1 MNSGNDQLVEDV
13 NIPLLLLRTD
23 SWIHRFL
30 FTSTNDRP
38 AIFSFI
44 QCLKWNVDLIRCSN
58 TRSATAWGVPRKGF
72 FPLGLNVTK
81 QRWTQFRHGN
91 TSFAVFD
98 VRSCAAVGEA
108 DPILFIHANQ
118 RVLMRMYVHHRQRT
132 EINIDDTFFA
142 SICANQA
149 ISRHGVPEMTPEIV
163 KPCKSA
169 SLRTY
174 IFSCRVL
181 KYHKISHN
189 FRRTPTEIVMYPT
202 KNGSE
207 YCLVEDVL
215 EHNKKSLSQTW
226 IN

>member
-1 MNSGNDQLVEDV
+1 MSIWSDAQIRNR
-13 NIPLLLLRTD
+13 PLREA
-23 SWIHRFL
+23 F
-30 FTSTNDRP
+30 
-38 AIFSFI
+38 
-44 QCLKWNVDLIRCSN
+44 CEKV
-58 TRSATAWGVPRKGF
+58 
-72 FPLGLNVTK
+72 FPLGLVVTK

-132 EINIDDTFFA
+132 EINIDDTLLA

-163 KPCKSA
+163 KPQKSA

-174 IFSCRVL
+174 IFPCRVL

-189 FRRTPTEIVMYPT
+189 FRSRAIEIVMYPT

-207 YCLVEDVL
+207 YCLLEYVL

-226 IN
+226 RN